1 MQFQGGHI
9 PVLYNETLEY
19 LDLHQGNVVV
29 DGTLGACGHARGI
42 LERIMPGGM
51 LIGIDKDEEAID
63 RAKKLLSSY
72 GDHVRIVHSDFK
84 RILEVLNEVGITSV
98 DRAMLDLGVS
108 SYQLEDAERGFS
120 YMQDA
125 RLDMRM
131 DQTAGID
138 AMQIINEYPE
148 EELDRIISRYGE
160 EKWSR
165 RIAHFIAAE
174 RSKAPIE
181 TTAQLAA
188 IITSAI
194 PASARRSGPHPAK
207 RTFQAIRIEV
217 NNELSGLT
225 EALQHYVD
233 SLNTNG
239 RLAVITFHSLEDRIV
254 KKEFARL
261 ADPCICPPDLPVC
274 ACGLNPV
281 VRLVTR
287 KPVVASNKE
296 LETNSR
302 SRSAKLRVVERI

>member
-148 EELDRIISRYGE
+148 KELDRIISRYGE